1 VVSERDRRALWLRG
15 VLDLCILATLR
26 ERERYGYE
34 LAQVLEQAGLGKI
47 TGGTL
52 YPALKRLA
60 DAGLVATEWRSGD
73 GGPGRKYYAL
83 TPAGLVFLDDQS
95 ERWHAFD
102 ASVRTLLD

>member
-1 VVSERDRRALWLRG
+1 MYDVDRRALWLRG

-26 ERERYGYE
+26 EQERYGYE
-34 LAQVLEQAGLGKI
+34 LAQVLQQAGLGKL

-52 YPALKRLA
+52 YPALGRLA
-60 DAGLVATEWRSGD
+60 EAGLVTAEWRSGD

-95 ERWHAFD
+95 QRWRTFD
-102 ASVRTLLD
+102 TAVRTLLD